1 MHSPMEHLAFAY
13 YASRVDPRRYLEQ
26 TYGVRRLATPPLPPP
41 PPETRAMTRWTFD
54 NPRATLEQ
62 CSPDS
67 NLHRV
72 PGTVEA
78 VVAEVLP
85 GAQCSARWWYP
96 TVSGT
101 PGVQSGD
108 KSVYGRITVTVPQS
122 TDRDTLC
129 LRLTAAVRNA
139 TKGPAPDIEVV
150 W

>member
-1 MHSPMEHLAFAY
+1 MHSPMEHLAFAQ

-26 TYGVRRLATPPLPPP
+26 TYGVRRLATPP

-54 NPRATLEQ
+54 NPRATIEQ

-72 PGTVEA
+72 PGTIEA

-96 TVSGT
+96 TVRGT
-101 PGVQSGD
+101 PGVPSGD
-108 KSVYGRITVTVPQS
+108 RSVFGRITVKVPEG
-122 TDRDTLC
+122 TDREALC

-139 TKGPAPDIEVV
+139 TEGPAPDIEVV